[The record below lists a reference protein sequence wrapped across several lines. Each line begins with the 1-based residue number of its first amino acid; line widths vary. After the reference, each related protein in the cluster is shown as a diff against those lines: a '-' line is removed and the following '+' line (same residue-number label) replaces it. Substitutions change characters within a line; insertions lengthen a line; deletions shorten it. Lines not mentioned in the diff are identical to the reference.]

1 MGSRVD
7 MFVVG
12 APGQP
17 IISEVGKEKR
27 SLHELGIVDLT
38 NVVIF
43 DSDAVPEKTSKTDAF
58 NMIAQ

>member
-7 MFVVG
+7 MFVVK

-17 IISEVGKEKR
+17 IIAEVGKEKR
-27 SLHELGIVDLT
+27 TLKELGIVDLS

-43 DSDAVPEKTSKTDAF
+43 DSDAVPEKTNKSDAF